1 MAMRTRAKKLPL
13 DRKECETV
21 HDWFMFVES
30 PQRTSI
36 DGKFCDKIHRTITTM
51 AKKNTYDSFLISTI
65 EAQIIGR
72 WYLMVPQK
80 LRDHL
85 DDKIYRALERFI
97 DKN

>member
-1 MAMRTRAKKLPL
+1 MRTRAKKLPL

-30 PQRTSI
+30 PQRTNI
-36 DGKFCDKIHRTITTM
+36 DTKFSDKIYKNIATM
-51 AKKNTYDSFLISTI
+51 SKKSSYESFLISTV

-80 LRDHL
+80 LRDNL

>member
-13 DRKECETV
+13 DKKECETV

-36 DGKFCDKIHRTITTM
+36 DTKFCDKIHRTITTM
-51 AKKNTYDSFLISTI
+51 VKKNSYDSFLISTV

-80 LRDHL
+80 LRDNL